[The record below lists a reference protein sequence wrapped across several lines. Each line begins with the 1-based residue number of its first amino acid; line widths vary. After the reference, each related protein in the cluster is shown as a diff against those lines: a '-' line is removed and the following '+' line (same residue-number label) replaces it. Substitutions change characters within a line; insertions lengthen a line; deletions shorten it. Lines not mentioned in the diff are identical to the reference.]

1 MELKVKKNCF
11 IMRGLSN
18 HSNIYIY
25 KTTMMIQNYF
35 LKKMTKSI

>member
-1 MELKVKKNCF
+1 MELKVKENCF

-25 KTTMMIQNYF
+25 NNYDDTKLFFEKNEKTI
-35 LKKMTKSI
+35 